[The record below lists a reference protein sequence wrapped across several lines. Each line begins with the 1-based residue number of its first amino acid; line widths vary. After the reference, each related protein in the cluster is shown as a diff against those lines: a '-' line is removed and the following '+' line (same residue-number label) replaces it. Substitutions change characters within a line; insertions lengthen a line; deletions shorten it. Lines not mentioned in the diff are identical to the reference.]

1 MPDQGTQVPGI
12 RPDLEELCRIHDI
25 GLDLID
31 RSDDIDDLLDRVL
44 DEYELR
50 LADLRDDTLD
60 ADPED
65 EGEAKK
71 LRALVMFATQAA
83 ALKQKADAADEQRKR
98 AEELERLNEQIKRG
112 HDRERRMHEQQVEDR
127 YRAERLAL
135 VMKTLSVLSHKINNP
150 LTTLLGRAQMLKVPG
165 TDPKIT
171 KAADAIEQSSKRIA
185 AYVAELALAVK
196 EGREESLDRLL
207 DIERPEI

>member
-1 MPDQGTQVPGI
+1 MPEQSSHVPGM

-25 GLDLID
+25 GLELIEH
-31 RSDDIDDLLDRVL
+31 SDDLDGLLDRVL
-44 DEYELR
+44 GEYQRR
-50 LADLRDDTLD
+50 LADLRNDTLD
-60 ADPED
+60 GDPED

-83 ALKQKADAADEQRKR
+83 ALKQKAVAADELRWR
-98 AEELERLNEQIKRG
+98 AAELERLNKQLNLGLE
-112 HDRERRMHEQQVEDR
+112 RERSLHEQQLEERHRV
-127 YRAERLAL
+127 ERLAL

-150 LTTLLGRAQMLKVPG
+150 LTTLLGRAQMLKLLD
-165 TDPKIT
+165 TDPRVA

-185 AYVAELALAVK
+185 AYIGELAMTVK

-207 DIERPEI
+207 DTERPVA